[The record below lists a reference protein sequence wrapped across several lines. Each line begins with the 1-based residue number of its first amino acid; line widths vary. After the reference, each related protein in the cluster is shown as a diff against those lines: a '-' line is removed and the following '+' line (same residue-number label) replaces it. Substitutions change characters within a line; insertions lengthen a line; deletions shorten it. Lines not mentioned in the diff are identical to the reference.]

1 MGFGTIISS
10 AIAIAL
16 ILSASYVCVQG
27 GIYMVDTLSGSIRE
41 MQDTNNEILRTDIEI
56 ENVSTNGV
64 YITAMVKNTGEE
76 KIREFENMDVIVHY
90 NASGTMKTIWV
101 PYAGKSPVNLTGNT
115 WVVETHF
122 PDTINPGIFDPDE
135 EMKIRIMVN
144 PEERIVTDSLNNWLQ
159 ITTPNGVYSS
169 KYFKG

>member
-1 MGFGTIISS
+1 VGFGTIISS

-27 GIYMVDTLSGSIRE
+27 GIYMVDTLSESIRE

-56 ENVSTNGV
+56 ENITTNGV
-64 YITAMVKNTGEE
+64 FINALVRNTGKV

-90 NASGTMKTIWV
+90 NASGTMKTTWV
-101 PYAGKSPVNLTGNT
+101 PYLEGTDPAENS
-115 WVVETHF
+115 WVVT
-122 PDTINPGIFDPDE
+122 DITRDAINPGIFDPDE
-135 EMKIRIMVN
+135 EMKIRIRMNTGEGV
-144 PEERIVTDSLNNWLQ
+144 ETGSLNNWIQ

-169 KYFKG
+169 KYFRG